1 MIRYCPGVDVSRD
14 DAALLVNTVNTVGIM
29 GAGVAKAIR
38 LRFPAVMEPYKRA
51 CDEGRLQ
58 PGGIQVLQLPT
69 GQTLIN
75 LASKQDW
82 RDPSRNE
89 WVGAGLVYLNRY
101 LCERR
106 PDIGSVA
113 LPPPG
118 CGLGGLDWSRVHRM
132 ARTYLKPALAR
143 GVEIRLLASEPAGIE
158 DPVIYA
164 GVGSR
169 ETPEPV
175 LRLMQEIGA
184 GLAAEGWWLRSGG
197 AEGADTAFWQGARL
211 SQGKTEIFTAKARPE
226 IPGSILDIRDVHL
239 RMMRS
244 VHPAPDRL
252 SSFAA
257 KLMARNGAQ
266 VFGLDFAMPS
276 DLVLCWTKGGTGAG
290 GTGQAIRLARSV
302 GIPVLDLGAP
312 EHATLSASGVI
323 ERAGDLVRAHRQ
335 EIGVSFPQRDAEA
348 APSI

>member
-1 MIRYCPGVDVSRD
+1 MIRYAPGTDISRD
-14 DAALLVNTVNTVGIM
+14 EAGLLVNTVNTVGVM

-38 LRFPAVMEPYKRA
+38 DRFPSVMVPYQKA
-51 CDEGRLQ
+51 CNDGRLQ
-58 PGGIQVLQLPT
+58 PGGVQVLDLPT
-69 GQTLIN
+69 GQTLLN
-75 LASKQDW
+75 MATKQHW

-106 PDIGSVA
+106 TDIASVA

-118 CGLGGLDWSRVHRM
+118 CGHGGLDWSRVHRM

-143 GVEIRLLASEPAGIE
+143 GVEIRFLASEPAGIT

-169 ETPEPV
+169 ETPAPV
-175 LRLMQEIGA
+175 LSLMREVGSR
-184 GLAAEGWWLRSGG
+184 LAAEGLWLRSGG
-197 AEGADTAFWQGARL
+197 ADGADTAFWEGAREA
-211 SQGKTEIFTAKARPE
+211 SGKSEIFTAKERPD
-226 IPGSILDIRDVHL
+226 IPGSILDIRDTHL

-252 SSFAA
+252 SPFAA

-312 EHATLSASGVI
+312 AHAGLSAADIAEQAMGLI
-323 ERAGDLVRAHRQ
+323 RGHRQ
-335 EIGVSFPQRDAEA
+335 EIGLSMPARDPELS
-348 APSI
+348 PGP

>member
-1 MIRYCPGVDVSRD
+1 MIRYAPGTDVSRD
-14 DAALLVNTVNTVGIM
+14 DAALLVNTVNTVGVM

-38 LRFPAVMEPYKRA
+38 QRFPGVMAPYQKA
-51 CDEGRLQ
+51 CDDGRLQ
-58 PGGIQVLQLPT
+58 PGGIQVMELPT
-69 GQTLIN
+69 GQTLLN
-75 LASKQDW
+75 MATKQHW

-89 WVGAGLVYLNRY
+89 WVGSGLVYLNRY

-106 PDIGSVA
+106 PDISSIA

-118 CGLGGLDWSRVHRM
+118 CGNGGLDWSRVHRM
-132 ARTYLKPALAR
+132 ARSYLKPSVAR
-143 GVEIRLLASEPAGIE
+143 GVEIRFLASEPAGLQ

-169 ETPEPV
+169 ETPAPV
-175 LRLMQEIGA
+175 LGLMREA
-184 GLAAEGWWLRSGG
+184 ASLLAADGWWLRSGG
-197 AEGADTAFWQGARL
+197 AEGADTAFWEGSERA
-211 SQGKTEIFTAKARPE
+211 SGKSEIFTAKQRPD
-226 IPGSILDIRDVHL
+226 IQGSILDIREVHL

-252 SSFAA
+252 SPFAA

-312 EHATLSASGVI
+312 QYARLTAGEVVEIARATVQEH
-323 ERAGDLVRAHRQ
+323 RH
-335 EIGVSFPQRDAEA
+335 EIGLVMPSKDREA
-348 APSI
+348 SPSP